1 MKAHI
6 TPTPPTALCYCVS
19 DDVKAVLQ
27 AQEII
32 IREILPEE
40 LGCDVGSFLG
50 RGRTRTGT
58 PTDVPTES
66 LLLMAD
72 FSRSQMNRL
81 LDGLRA
87 AQAVVDFKA
96 MLTPTNRD
104 WTVVDLMKEL
114 ARERAAMEGRMQS

>member
-19 DDVKAVLQ
+19 DDVKAVLH

-32 IREILPEE
+32 IKEIHPDE

-50 RGRTRTGT
+50 RGRTRTGA
-58 PTDVPTES
+58 PVPAPTES
-66 LLLMAD
+66 LLLMAN
-72 FSRSQMNRL
+72 FSQPQMNRL

-87 AQAVVDFKA
+87 AQAAVDFKA
-96 MLTPTNRD
+96 VLTPTNRD
-104 WTVVDLMKEL
+104 WTVADLMKEL
-114 ARERAAMEGRMQS
+114 ARERAAMQGRVEA